1 MKPVDD
7 LVDEEVGEAPAS
19 IFREPL
25 HQEPPIKVVSGKHS
39 MFTHFPKDRNCE
51 VRKSTKGSCRKR
63 TGDQI
68 PPAENIGDLI
78 TADHKVPKDDCESRG
93 ARIGYPMVPIVSV

>member
-1 MKPVDD
+1 M
-7 LVDEEVGEAPAS
+7 DEEVGEAPAS

-51 VRKSTKGSCRKR
+51 VRKSTKGFL
-63 TGDQI
+63 
-68 PPAENIGDLI
+68 AENALEIKYLQQK
-78 TADHKVPKDDCESRG
+78 TLVT
-93 ARIGYPMVPIVSV
+93 